1 MAESADTRTK
11 LGINAYQPRQPFIDF
26 HNRANRW
33 AVMVC
38 HRRAGKTVACVADL
52 VLSALTTTKKDARFA
67 YLCPQFNQAK
77 DVAWLYI
84 KNLTADIPS
93 VQYNE
98 TELRCDLPNGSRIR
112 LYGAENGER
121 LRGLYLDGIILDE
134 YADMAP
140 DVWGSVIRPALSD
153 RKGWAAFIGTPKGH
167 NEFHRIFADADSEWF
182 RLMLKASESGII
194 APKELEAARKSMTED
209 QYAQEFECS
218 FEAAIRGAYFGKEM
232 KKAEEEGRLT
242 RCPYE
247 PVSEVWTA
255 WDLGMDD
262 STSIWFAQQVG
273 REIRIIDYYEAQGMA
288 LDHYVKVL
296 REKPYIYA
304 GTLLPHDAKVRELG
318 TGKSRLETIEGFG
331 LRNCTIVPAQSVEDG
346 INAVRLMLA
355 RCWFDGAKCKN
366 GIEALKQYRADFDE
380 KKNVFTNRPRHDWT
394 SHAADAFRYLAL
406 GMKSDS
412 KSAPINYPR
421 SGIV

>member
-1 MAESADTRTK
+1 MADKDDSGSQ
-11 LGINAYQPRQPFIDF
+11 LGINAYRPRQPFIDF
-26 HNRANRW
+26 HNRPNRW

-52 VLSALTTTKKDARFA
+52 VLSALTTKKKDARFA

-84 KNLTADIPS
+84 KNLTADIPQVS
-93 VQYNE
+93 YNE
-98 TELRCDLPNGSRIR
+98 TELRCDLPNGARIR
-112 LYGAENGER
+112 LYGAENGDR

-167 NEFHRIFADADSEWF
+167 NEFHRIFADADQEWF
-182 RLMLKASESGII
+182 RLMLKASESGIV

-218 FEAAIRGAYFGKEM
+218 FEAAIRGAYYGKEL
-232 KKAEEEGRLT
+232 KRAEEEGRLT

-262 STSIWFAQQVG
+262 STAIWFAQTVG
-273 REIRIIDYYEAQGMA
+273 REVRVIDYYEAQGMA

-304 GTLLPHDAKVRELG
+304 SHLLPHDAKVRELG
-318 TGKSRLETIEGFG
+318 TGKSRVETLEGFG
-331 LRNCTIVPAQSVEDG
+331 LSRTTVVPAQSVEDG
-346 INAVRLMLA
+346 INAVRLLLA
-355 RCWFDGAKCKN
+355 KCWFDGVKCKN

-380 KKNVFTNRPRHDWT
+380 KKNVFTNRPRHDWC
-394 SHAADAFRYLAL
+394 SHAADSFRYLAL
-406 GMKSDS
+406 GMRADT
-412 KSAPINYPR
+412 KSAPIKYPDQ
-421 SGIV
+421 GIV

>member
-1 MAESADTRTK
+1 MADKDDSGPQ

-26 HNRANRW
+26 HNRPNRW

-52 VLSALTTTKKDARFA
+52 VLSALATTKQNARFA
-67 YLCPQFNQAK
+67 YICPQFNQAK

-84 KNLTADIPS
+84 KQLTADIPQ
-93 VQYNE
+93 VAYNE

-112 LYGAENGER
+112 LYGAENGDR
-121 LRGLYLDGIILDE
+121 LRGLYLDGVILDE

-140 DVWGSVIRPALSD
+140 DVWGAVIRPALSD

-167 NEFHRIFADADSEWF
+167 NEFHRIFADADQEWF

-194 APKELEAARKSMTED
+194 KPSELEAARRSMTED
-209 QYAQEFECS
+209 QYEQEFECS
-218 FEAAIRGAYFGKEM
+218 FEAAIRGAYYGKEL
-232 KKAEEEGRLT
+232 KRAEEDKRIT
-242 RCPYE
+242 RVPYE

-262 STSIWFAQQVG
+262 STAIWFAQQVG
-273 REIRIIDYYEAQGMA
+273 REVRIIDYYEAQGMA

-296 REKPYIYA
+296 KDKPYVYA
-304 GTLLPHDAKVRELG
+304 GSLLPHDAKVRELG
-318 TGKSRLETIEGFG
+318 TGKSRVETLEGLG
-331 LRNCTIVPAQSVEDG
+331 LRSCTVVPQQSVEDG
-346 INAVRLMLA
+346 INAVRLMLS
-355 RCWFDGAKCKN
+355 RCYFDSDKCKN

-394 SHAADAFRYLAL
+394 SHGADAFRYLAL
-406 GMKSDS
+406 GMRAET
-412 KSAPINYPR
+412 KSAPIKYP
-421 SGIV
+421 SMGIV

>member
-1 MAESADTRTK
+1 MADESPTGPQ
-11 LGINAYQPRQPFIDF
+11 LGINAYEPRQPFIDF
-26 HNRANRW
+26 HNRPNRW

-52 VLSALTTTKKDARFA
+52 VLSALATTKDSARFA

-84 KNLTADIPS
+84 KNLTADIPQ
-93 VQYNE
+93 VTYNE

-112 LYGAENGER
+112 LYGAENGDR

-140 DVWGSVIRPALSD
+140 DVWGAVIRPALSD
-153 RKGWAAFIGTPKGH
+153 RNGWAAFIGTPKGH

-182 RLMLKASESGII
+182 KLMLKAGDSGII
-194 APKELEAARKSMTED
+194 SPKELEAARKSMTED

-218 FEAAIRGAYFGKEM
+218 FEAAIRGAYYGKEM
-232 KKAEEEGRLT
+232 KRAEEDGRLT

-247 PVSEVWTA
+247 PVSQVWTA

-262 STSIWFAQQVG
+262 STAIWFAQMVG
-273 REIRIIDYYEAQGMA
+273 REIRVIDYYEAQGMA

-296 REKPYIYA
+296 KEKPYIYA
-304 GTLLPHDAKVRELG
+304 GALLPHDAKVRELG
-318 TGKSRLETIEGFG
+318 TGKSRQETLEGFG
-331 LRNCTIVPAQSVEDG
+331 LGNCTVVPAQSVEDG
-346 INAVRLMLA
+346 INAVRLMLP
-355 RCWFDGAKCKN
+355 RCYFDAVKCKS

-406 GMKSDS
+406 GIRSET
-412 KSAPINYPR
+412 KSAPIKYP
-421 SGIV
+421 SMGIV